1 MHRPGEALKLGIRGG
16 GVGVSFSVGVLTLEE
31 SLMLF
36 CSRSASRSLS
46 GPRTFA
52 EAAAS

>member
-1 MHRPGEALKLGIRGG
+1 MCCTVKLGARGGG
-16 GVGVSFSVGVLTLEE
+16 GVGVSFSVDVLTLEE

-36 CSRSASRSLS
+36 CSCSATRSLS
-46 GPRTFA
+46 GPCTVA